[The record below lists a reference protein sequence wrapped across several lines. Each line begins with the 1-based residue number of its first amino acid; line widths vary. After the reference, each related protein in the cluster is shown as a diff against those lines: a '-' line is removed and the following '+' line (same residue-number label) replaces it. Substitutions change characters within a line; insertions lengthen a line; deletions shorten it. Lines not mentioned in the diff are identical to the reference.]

1 MATPL
6 IGVNNRNLRT
16 FSVSL
21 DTTLDLL
28 PAIGVERIAVTE
40 SGIATA
46 EDVTACARQPGQH
59 LLGRGLYAPG
69 RPWRGAQRA
78 VWPDLTRFHQ
88 LTEFAGLVPAHMETP
103 PP

>member
-1 MATPL
+1 MEVHNAEELDAALTLATPL

-28 PAIGVERIAVTE
+28 PAIGAERIAVTE

-46 EDVTACARQPGQH
+46 EDVTRMRANQVNTFLVGEAFMRQADPGAA
-59 LLGRGLYAPG
+59 LSALFGPI
-69 RPWRGAQRA
+69 
-78 VWPDLTRFHQ
+78 
-88 LTEFAGLVPAHMETP
+88 
-103 PP
+103 